1 MPTDA
6 SMQGDALP
14 LGDARPLSNLRLQ
27 QISDARQHKKLAIAK
42 LVSLFENRLGESAQE
57 RHDIISFLSASAES
71 RNGCIVG
78 FTGTPGAGKSTL
90 IAELSKSMLQRS
102 ADISIAVLAVDPSS
116 HISGGSILGDRTRMR
131 VTEHADRLYFRSQA
145 SNLELGGITQATY
158 HATRILR
165 YFFDF
170 IFIETV
176 GIGQNEID
184 IQHMGHHTFLV
195 MQPLAGD
202 QIQFMKCGIMEIPDS
217 FIINKCDEEKLART
231 SYYMLRTALKQARLV
246 ELHATDNV
254 TEAHKDH
261 IFMVSA
267 IKQKGLEPLI
277 DHILALRNTLPA
289 RNDDRF
295 YLEKIIAREYGE
307 FGLMMLAR
315 TNEEAINAFTTF
327 EAKYAFV
334 QSQIKS
340 HILPVSH
347 PTS

>member
-1 MPTDA
+1 MVLRTREL
-6 SMQGDALP
+6 S
-14 LGDARPLSNLRLQ
+14 DARKQ
-27 QISDARQHKKLAIAK
+27 QIEQARQHKKLAIAK
-42 LVSLFENRLGESAQE
+42 LVSLFENRLNESAQE
-57 RHDIISFLSASAES
+57 RHDIMSFLSASGQN
-71 RNGCIVG
+71 RCGKIIG

-90 IAELSKSMLQRS
+90 IAELSKSMLQQV

-131 VTEHADRLYFRSQA
+131 VTENAERLYFRSQA

-184 IQHMGHHTFLV
+184 IQHMGDHTFLV

-231 SYYMLRTALKQARLV
+231 SYHMLRAALKQARLV
-246 ELHATDNV
+246 ALNAADNAAD
-254 TEAHKDH
+254 AHKDN
-261 IFMVSA
+261 IFLVSA
-267 IKQKGLEPLI
+267 LKHTGLTPLI
-277 DHILALRNTLPA
+277 EHIRTLPQS
-289 RNDDRF
+289 RTDTHNDRF

-307 FGLMMLAR
+307 FGLGILDALPAA
-315 TNEEAINAFTTF
+315 EVDALPTF
-327 EAKYAFV
+327 EARYAWTCER
-334 QSQIKS
+334 IGT
-340 HILPVSH
+340 HIRR
-347 PTS
+347 

>member
-1 MPTDA
+1 MPHRTSVA
-6 SMQGDALP
+6 P
-14 LGDARPLSNLRLQ
+14 LADARPLSELRLR
-27 QISDARQHKKLAIAK
+27 QISDARQHKKLAVAK
-42 LVSLFENRLGESAQE
+42 LVSLFENRLEESAQE
-57 RHDIISFLSASAES
+57 RHDIVSFLNASHE
-71 RNGCIVG
+71 RRMGCIIG

-90 IAELSKSMLQRS
+90 IAELSRTLLQQ
-102 ADISIAVLAVDPSS
+102 APTLSIAVLAVDPSS

-131 VTEHADRLYFRSQA
+131 MTEHADRLYFRSQA

-165 YFFDF
+165 YFFDL

-246 ELHATDNV
+246 ELNATDNV
-254 TEAHKDH
+254 ADAHKDH

-267 IKQKGLEPLI
+267 LKQKGLQPLI
-277 DHILALRNTLPA
+277 EHILSVRSTLPA

-295 YLEKIIAREYGE
+295 YLDKIIAREYGE
-307 FGLMMLAR
+307 FGLGILKALGE
-315 TNEEAINAFTTF
+315 NAIEALPTF
-327 EAKYAFV
+327 EAKYALV
-334 QSQIKS
+334 HAQIEA
-340 HILPVSH
+340 HIKGY
-347 PTS
+347 

>member
-1 MPTDA
+1 ML
-6 SMQGDALP
+6 LP
-14 LGDARPLSNLRLQ
+14 HRPLPEARKQ

-42 LVSLFENRLGESAQE
+42 LVSLFENRLAASAQE
-57 RHDIISFLSASAES
+57 RHDIVSFLDNSNDT
-71 RNGCIVG
+71 RNSCILG

-90 IAELSKSMLQRS
+90 IAELSKAMLQS
-102 ADISIAVLAVDPSS
+102 SPDISIAILAVDPSS

-131 VTEHADRLYFRSQA
+131 VTEHGERLFFRSQA

-184 IQHMGHHTFLV
+184 IQHMAHHTFLV

-231 SYYMLRTALKQARLV
+231 SYYMLRTALKQARIV
-246 ELHATDNV
+246 ELNAADNAA
-254 TEAHKDH
+254 EAHKDN
-261 IFMVSA
+261 IFLVSA
-267 IKQKGLEPLI
+267 LKQTGFAPLI
-277 DHILALRNTLPA
+277 EHILALRQQNHPKEQ
-289 RNDDRF
+289 DPF
-295 YLEKIIAREYGE
+295 YLEKMIAKEFGE
-307 FGLMMLAR
+307 FGLGILR
-315 TNEEAINAFTTF
+315 AINHMELTSLPSF
-327 EAKYAFV
+327 EAKYSFV
-334 QSQIKS
+334 LERIVAQIN
-340 HILPVSH
+340 HA
-347 PTS
+347 

>member
-1 MPTDA
+1 ML
-6 SMQGDALP
+6 S
-14 LGDARPLSNLRLQ
+14 DARPLSDLRQQ
-27 QISDARQHKKLAIAK
+27 QIESARQHKKLAVAK
-42 LVSLFENRLGESAQE
+42 LVSLFENRLEESAQE
-57 RHDIISFLSASAES
+57 RHDIVTFLNKGEHS
-71 RNGCIVG
+71 RNGCVIG

-90 IAELSKSMLQRS
+90 IAELSKALLERS
-102 ADISIAVLAVDPSS
+102 RDVSIAVLAVDPSS
-116 HISGGSILGDRTRMR
+116 HISGGSILGDRTRLRM
-131 VTEHADRLYFRSQA
+131 TENTERLYFRSQA

-246 ELHATDNV
+246 DLNAIDN
-254 TEAHKDH
+254 ASQSHQDN
-261 IFMVSA
+261 IFLVSA
-267 IKQKGLEPLI
+267 LKQTGLAPLM
-277 DHILALRNTLPA
+277 DHILSLRQMLPE
-289 RNDDRF
+289 RDDDAF
-295 YLEKIIAREYGE
+295 YLQKLIAREYGE
-307 FGLMMLAR
+307 FGLGVMQALD
-315 TNEEAINAFTTF
+315 EASLKPLPSF
-327 EAKYAFV
+327 EAKYARV
-334 QSQIKS
+334 RDHIRS
-340 HILPVSH
+340 HIRQ
-347 PTS
+347 